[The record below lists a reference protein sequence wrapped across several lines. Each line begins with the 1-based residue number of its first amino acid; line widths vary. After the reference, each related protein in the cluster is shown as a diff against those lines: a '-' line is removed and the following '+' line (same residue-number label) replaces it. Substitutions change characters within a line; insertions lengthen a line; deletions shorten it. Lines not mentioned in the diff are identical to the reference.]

1 MPIPNP
7 GMPRPGG
14 AFPGGGGGIWA
25 LVSRL
30 KMTVIIKMLT
40 KYFNFML
47 MYYDAQNPQG
57 FLLVCINQLL
67 IY

>member
-7 GMPRPGG
+7 GIPRPGG

-40 KYFNFML
+40 KYLNFMS
-47 MYYDAQNPQG
+47 MSFEDVC
-57 FLLVCINQLL
+57 LL
-67 IY
+67 